1 MKIFIFGVLE
11 PSGISKSNFRLG
23 NDSFWWGGRLRSLD
37 SDRAQLRV
45 FYPSSFERVD
55 YYFGLG
61 KRFISNWVCPSYLIL

>member
-1 MKIFIFGVLE
+1 MFGVLE
-11 PSGISKSNFRLG
+11 PLGLSKSIFWSI

-37 SDRAQLRV
+37 SDRALLRV

-61 KRFISNWVCPSYLIL
+61 KRFISNWVCPS